1 MEYRHIYGLYVS
13 SQTCTASAFVSV
25 QAFIIVCLH
34 KTYSPHLL
42 EEDAD
47 DEEGVHAKHCEQV
60 HPYVVLETS
69 PVVSYKNGDDTDDGV
84 KPDMMTHI

>member
-1 MEYRHIYGLYVS
+1 M
-13 SQTCTASAFVSV
+13 
-25 QAFIIVCLH
+25 CLH

-47 DEEGVHAKHCEQV
+47 DEEGVHAKHGEKV
-60 HPYVVLETS
+60 HPNVVLETG

-84 KPDMMTHI
+84 KPDMMTHTLFFLLSNYIVLYFDSKS